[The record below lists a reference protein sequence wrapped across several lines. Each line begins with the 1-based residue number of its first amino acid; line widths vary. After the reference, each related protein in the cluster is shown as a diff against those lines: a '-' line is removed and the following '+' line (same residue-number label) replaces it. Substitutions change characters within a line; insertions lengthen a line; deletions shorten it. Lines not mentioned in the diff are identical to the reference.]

1 MTGPGVTI
9 FRCGGCGRAEH
20 LGSGMAADDARW
32 GHGAGLLR
40 CRACDETEGAVLVLA
55 LTRRPGWRVR
65 P

>member
-1 MTGPGVTI
+1 
-9 FRCGGCGRAEH
+9 
-20 LGSGMAADDARW
+20 MAADDARW